1 MRHVLGSMFL
11 LAALPPLALAQVPM
25 TGGPLIT
32 SSSPGFD
39 DRSAPSTYQ
48 YDEPPYIGWF
58 SSSSTLEIVGA
69 NAFDA
74 VGGSDLLTSVSCV
87 WRGVPNGSTQRIF
100 IWQDDGSNNI
110 ANARLLLELPV
121 TVANTNTTIVNT
133 YPLATPVA
141 VSGRFY
147 VGFSSVSDGSNS
159 VTAFQGTP
167 SPAFPDRAIVG
178 AATPPFVAATP
189 GAPIALSFRT
199 TASLGTPGYFAIRAS
214 GSGST
219 FAYQGRLANAGQN
232 YTGNADFIFTVYDRQ
247 SGGAVVGVPV
257 AIARVPVNA
266 GVFTV
271 QIPADPSWF
280 VNQPDRYLD
289 VQVRTPADG
298 TTYTTITPRQRIGQV
313 PAAMVATVA
322 QSALTVPWSGVTN
335 VPPGVNSWAPAAEGI
350 SYSAGNVGIG
360 TAAPIARLQVV
371 DGPDFNHATVE
382 SSRNS
387 GTWFN
392 LVNTT
397 PNGRRWSLI
406 SSGAG
411 NPEGAGALLIRDQ
424 NAGGVR
430 AAFLP
435 NGNVGIG
442 TTAPTAPLHVVGT
455 NAFPHLRIGAA
466 PEAPFGAFLSLD
478 ATATVGGNEWVMYS
492 TGGSAGEGPGRLIFR
507 NLTTTA
513 FGTTFTSNGNVG
525 VNTISPEQR
534 LSVNGTAQIITNAAA
549 PNLLAFGTV
558 TTAENTDLIA
568 FQRVNINTT
577 TANSSELRLILG
589 DDPASGVSNADFFT
603 IGTVPG
609 GTWTPIFG
617 FRTDGL
623 ASKPGGGSWANI
635 SDPRTKH
642 DVAPLKGTLDR
653 LLSLRGYQFL
663 YNDAEIANGRALPGL
678 QIGLMADEVER
689 VFPDWVSRDKDG
701 MRMVTERST
710 TALMV
715 EALRDLRAEK
725 DEQIRRRDEQIE
737 NQGREIEDLKA
748 RLDRL
753 EKALEK
759 AAERR

>member
-1 MRHVLGSMFL
+1 MRHVLGSML
-11 LAALPPLALAQVPM
+11 LLGALPSFALAQVP
-25 TGGPLIT
+25 TVGGPPIT

-48 YDEPPYIGWF
+48 YDAPPYAGWF
-58 SSSSTLEIVGA
+58 FSANFTAEMIGA

-87 WRGVPNGSTQRIF
+87 WRGVANGSRQRIF

-110 ANARLLLELPV
+110 ANARLLLELSV
-121 TVANTNTTIVNT
+121 TVANANTTIVNA
-133 YPLATPVA
+133 YPLPTPVA
-141 VSGRFY
+141 VTGRFY
-147 VGFSSVSDGSNS
+147 VGFSSVTNGSTS
-159 VTAFQGTP
+159 VIAYQPVPT
-167 SPAFPDRAIVG
+167 PAFPDRAFIAASNLPFDATNPGTNLLFDFSTISSIG
-178 AATPPFVAATP
+178 A
-189 GAPIALSFRT
+189 
-199 TASLGTPGYFAIRAS
+199 PGYFAIRAS

-219 FAYQGRLANAGQN
+219 FSYQGRLANAGQN
-232 YTGNADFIFTVYDRQ
+232 YTGNADFIFTVYDSQ

-257 AIARVPVNA
+257 ALASVPVNA

-298 TTYTTITPRQRIGQV
+298 TTYTTIRPRQRIGQV
-313 PAAMVATVA
+313 PGAMVATVA

-335 VPPGVNSWAPAAEGI
+335 VPPSLTPWAPAAGGI

-392 LVNTT
+392 LVNTS
-397 PNGRRWSLI
+397 PSGRRWSLI
-406 SSGAG
+406 SSGAS
-411 NPEGAGALLIRDQ
+411 NSEGAGALLIRDQ

-455 NAFPHLRIGAA
+455 NTFPHLRIGAA

-478 ATATVGGNEWVMYS
+478 ATATAGGNEWVMYS
-492 TGGSAGEGPGRLIFR
+492 TGGSAGEGPGRLMFR
-507 NLTTTA
+507 NLNTA
-513 FGTTFTSNGNVG
+513 ALGTTFTSSGNVG
-525 VNTISPEQR
+525 IDTFSPEQR

-549 PNLLAFGTV
+549 PNLLAFGAV

-589 DDPASGVSNADFFT
+589 DDPASGNSNADFFT
-603 IGTVPG
+603 IGSLPG
-609 GTWTPIFG
+609 GTWTSIFA
-617 FRTDGL
+617 FRSDGL

-689 VFPDWVSRDKDG
+689 VFPDWVTRDKDG

-725 DEQIRRRDEQIE
+725 DEQIRRRDEKIE
-737 NQGREIEDLKA
+737 SQGREIEELKA
-748 RLDRL
+748 RLQRIEDMLQSR
-753 EKALEK
+753 
-759 AAERR
+759 